1 MNMYL
6 IPEQVRDLH
15 VENNGK
21 NYKGRNADLNRI
33 KKNNIPESCGMETT
47 LIES

>member
-15 VENNGK
+15 VENNGR
-21 NYKGRNADLNRI
+21 NYKTEKHRFEQKQER
-33 KKNNIPESCGMETT
+33 TT
-47 LIES
+47 HS

>member
-6 IPEQVRDLH
+6 TPEQVRDFH
-15 VENNGK
+15 VENNGRS
-21 NYKGRNADLNRI
+21 YKGRNIDLNSS
-33 KKNNIPESCGMETT
+33 KKNIPESCGMETT